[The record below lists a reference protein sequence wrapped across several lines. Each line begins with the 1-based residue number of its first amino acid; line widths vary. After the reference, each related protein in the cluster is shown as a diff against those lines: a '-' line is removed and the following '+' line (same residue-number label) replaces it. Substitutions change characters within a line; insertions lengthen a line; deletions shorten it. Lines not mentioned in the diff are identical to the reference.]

1 MGAIFELE
9 ETAFEVPCCL
19 YYSYVRRSVHTCIEE
34 TISNL
39 AFLAFFNFQ
48 SWVESLRQ
56 NESPLGRSLPSSKE
70 ERPVKAEREKKIGKS
85 TPPSIHSYLLYY
97 DMLQLAGKLAMVIVA
112 HLS

>member
-9 ETAFEVPCCL
+9 ETAFEVPIIVASTTL
-19 YYSYVRRSVHTCIEE
+19 TYVRASGHTRIEE

-48 SWVESLRQ
+48 SSVESLRQ

-70 ERPVKAEREKKIGKS
+70 ERPVKAEREKKNWQIYS
-85 TPPSIHSYLLYY
+85 PLHP
-97 DMLQLAGKLAMVIVA
+97 
-112 HLS
+112 